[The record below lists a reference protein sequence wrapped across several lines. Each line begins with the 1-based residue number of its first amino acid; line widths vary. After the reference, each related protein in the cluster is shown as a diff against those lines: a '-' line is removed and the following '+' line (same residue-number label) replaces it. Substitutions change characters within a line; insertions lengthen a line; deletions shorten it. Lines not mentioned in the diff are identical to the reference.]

1 MVHFE
6 QLLIMAAP
14 SQSITMTCQFQSSQL
29 YWNLKLSS
37 TYKVHS
43 KFSFVSERER
53 VVFIFKK
60 DNLDM
65 YTYIEKTFIFKEA
78 KAGLLI

>member
-29 YWNLKLSS
+29 YWNLKLS

-65 YTYIEKTFIFKEA
+65 YACIEKTFIFNEA
-78 KAGLLI
+78 KAGHLI

>member
-29 YWNLKLSS
+29 YWNLKLSILTKS
-37 TYKVHS
+37 TFKVKATS
-43 KFSFVSERER
+43 DLAIS
-53 VVFIFKK
+53 IMLNFKAH
-60 DNLDM
+60 L
-65 YTYIEKTFIFKEA
+65 TLTIV
-78 KAGLLI
+78 LLED

>member
-43 KFSFVSERER
+43 KLV
-53 VVFIFKK
+53 I
-60 DNLDM
+60 
-65 YTYIEKTFIFKEA
+65 YIEKTFIFKEA